1 MTFVEFLILTLAVFR
16 LARLV
21 IEDTITEP
29 LRSAVLSHWPGQDV
43 EYEAGDKV
51 RGGVFQIDGKLYAQE
66 PTATGNKIAKLLGCY
81 ACSGFWLALAVSV
94 GWYFSPSVTF
104 WVMLPFA
111 LSGAVWVIAVVQN
124 WFDAPHE

>member
-1 MTFVEFLILTLAVFR
+1 MSFVEFLILTLAVFR

-29 LRSAVLSHWPGQDV
+29 LRTAVLSRWPGQDV

-66 PTATGNKIAKLLGCY
+66 PTATGNKVAKLLGCY
-81 ACSGFWLALAVSV
+81 WCASPYIAAVVVLGFWLWPGPVLWLASV
-94 GWYFSPSVTF
+94 
-104 WVMLPFA
+104 A
-111 LSGAVWVIAVVQN
+111 AVAGLAAIVGVLMHEAV
-124 WFDAPHE
+124 E